1 VFNVQFLA
9 VCGSFFKA
17 RHDTSRAPF

>member
-1 VFNVQFLA
+1 VFNVQFLT

-17 RHDTSRAPF
+17 RHDTSRALF